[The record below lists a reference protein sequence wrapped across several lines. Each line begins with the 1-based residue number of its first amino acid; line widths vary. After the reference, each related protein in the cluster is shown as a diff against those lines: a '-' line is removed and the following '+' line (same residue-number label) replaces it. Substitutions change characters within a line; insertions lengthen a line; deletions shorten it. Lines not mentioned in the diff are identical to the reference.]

1 MDNNRFSWDENKYI
15 SNMRKHGVN
24 FHEAATVFDDLSAV
38 LEEDEQHSYDEERF
52 TIIGMSEETRILMV
66 CHCYRE
72 NDKIRI
78 ISARKANKKEI
89 KKYQN

>member
-1 MDNNRFSWDENKYI
+1 MEYNDFVWDEDKYY
-15 SNMRKHGVN
+15 SNIKKHNVD
-24 FHEAATVFDDLSAV
+24 FYEAATVFEDPNSV

-52 TIIGMSEETRILMV
+52 TIIGMSEELRILMV

-72 NDKIRI
+72 NDITRI

-89 KKYQN
+89 KKYQG